1 MTSSDQEKPFEDFY
15 DQLDDGTF
23 LGNSFEDEDDLA
35 VVVIAPELSS
45 SSSSS
50 DDDDDVIDEIEFDNA
65 DNVVEELQVSSL
77 PRKQWFAN
85 LDEVTNYENFDP
97 NSPSRTCN
105 LLVF

>member
-23 LGNSFEDEDDLA
+23 LGNSFEDEDDFT
-35 VVVIAPELSS
+35 VVAIAPELSS
-45 SSSSS
+45 DD
-50 DDDDDVIDEIEFDNA
+50 DDDDDVIDELELDNA
-65 DNVVEELQVSSL
+65 DNVVEEPQVSSF
-77 PRKQWFAN
+77 PWKQWFAN

-105 LLVF
+105 LLLF